1 MSEDGEATGENEG
14 GDVLFVSIP
23 AEGYAWSLEGF
34 YWQDPPQGLR
44 ELARRHPP
52 FHPSRRHLHVTLSL
66 SLSPS
71 LLFIILDHLHDACA
85 TRMYTCMVNY
95 ECRLCLTQLHAVMGL
110 CLL

>member
-14 GDVLFVSIP
+14 GGVLFVSIP

-34 YWQDPPQGLR
+34 YWQDPPQDLR

-66 SLSPS
+66 SLSIFAFYHIRPS
-71 LLFIILDHLHDACA
+71 ARC
-85 TRMYTCMVNY
+85 
-95 ECRLCLTQLHAVMGL
+95 LCYSHVYMHG
-110 CLL
+110 